1 MGLDAEDLE
10 PQGLVTVG
18 INFYWVIEQFA
29 ERLVTKDI
37 LGLTLGE
44 LASVFEEQTWS
55 KTERISST

>member
-18 INFYWVIEQFA
+18 IIFYWVIEQFA
-29 ERLVTKDI
+29 EHLVAKDI

-44 LASVFEEQTWS
+44 LASVFEEQTLV
-55 KTERISST
+55 KDGADLFT